1 MGLKCKQK
9 DYEGLGMRRMNDTNK
24 ALRTKLN
31 QLMPLSQKKKKKN
44 QLMPIPLSMLGF

>member
-31 QLMPLSQKKKKKN
+31 QV
-44 QLMPIPLSMLGF
+44 MPIPLSMLTF